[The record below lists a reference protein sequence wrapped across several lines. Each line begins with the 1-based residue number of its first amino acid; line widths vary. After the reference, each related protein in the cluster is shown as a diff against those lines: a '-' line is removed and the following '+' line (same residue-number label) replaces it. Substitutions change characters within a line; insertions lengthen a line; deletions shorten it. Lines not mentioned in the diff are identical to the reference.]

1 MPRFRFNLQPV
12 LELREREEREKQIVF
27 AGFERE
33 RVELENRI
41 RACQTMMDDEKRALR
56 DALGASGSVDLQ
68 SVKMQ
73 AGATLGHH
81 LDAHRAVLELAG
93 VYSKIEGARAELIK
107 ASAARKAV
115 ELLRE
120 RAYEAFK
127 QELNAREANELDEL
141 AVMRH
146 ARTKEMM
153 L

>member
-41 RACQTMMDDEKRALR
+41 RGCQTMMDDEKRALR
-56 DALGASGSVDLQ
+56 DALGVSGSVDLQ

>member
-27 AGFERE
+27 ASYERE
-33 RVELENRI
+33 RVELEDRI
-41 RACQTMMDDEKRALR
+41 RRCQSMMDDEKRVMR
-56 DALGASGSVDLQ
+56 DALSAGGVVDLR

-93 VYSKIEGARAELIK
+93 VFTKLESARAELIR

-120 RAYEAFK
+120 RAYEAFRK
-127 QELNAREANELDEL
+127 ELDAREARELDEL

-153 L
+153 R

>member
-33 RVELENRI
+33 RVELESRI
-41 RACQTMMDDEKRALR
+41 RRCQTMMDDEKRALR

-127 QELNAREANELDEL
+127 HELSAREANELDEL

-146 ARTKEMM
+146 ARTKEMT